1 MPLLKKMRRS
11 TVIVM
16 FLVLIVTVV
25 LIGDYLF
32 RCYGK
37 PLSREEALQRVT
49 AQLKSLSH
57 DLNFGESLPPLVK
70 EQYDPGRK
78 TWWFTFKNEVCEI
91 DIITDRCEG
100 TDVGGT
106 TCQIR
111 R

>member
-1 MPLLKKMRRS
+1 MKKNRLLL
-11 TVIVM
+11 IFI
-16 FLVLIVTVV
+16 FLGLSVLVV

-37 PLSREEALQRVT
+37 PLSREEALQRAST
-49 AQLKSLSH
+49 QLQYLSR
-57 DLNFGESLPPLVK
+57 DINFGESLPPLVK
-70 EQYDPGRK
+70 ERYDPKRK
-78 TWWFTFKNEVCEI
+78 TWWFTFRNEVCEI

-106 TCQIR
+106 NCQVR